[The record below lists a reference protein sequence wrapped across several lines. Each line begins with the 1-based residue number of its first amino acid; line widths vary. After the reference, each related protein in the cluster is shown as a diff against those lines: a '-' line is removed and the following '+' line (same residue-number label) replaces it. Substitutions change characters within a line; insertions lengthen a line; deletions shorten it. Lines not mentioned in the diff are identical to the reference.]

1 MKNVTTSFVLPVYN
15 AEQVVAAT
23 LDSVLAQTDPDF
35 ELIVVDDGS
44 TDGTAEILRRYAE
57 GDERVRVITQPN
69 AGITRALI
77 AGCAA
82 ARGEYIARQDA
93 GDLSDPRR
101 LAVQTRLFDDP
112 EVVFVSCATQ
122 YAGPDLE
129 PLWVAKPTGKA
140 LEPAN
145 VLDLTR
151 RPVMIDG
158 PTHHGSVVFRRAAY
172 EACGGYR
179 KDFYYGQDFDLWY
192 RLAERGKF
200 RTTNEIL
207 YTARVT
213 PGSLSGAGRRQ
224 QEAIAAL
231 SLRALEA
238 RQRGES
244 EQEILAAA
252 SQVQRAPGRR
262 RSTAEGFY
270 FIGEALRR
278 NRDERA
284 MRYLRRSAMLAPL
297 SPKGWFRLGQAAL
310 FLVHRK
316 AGLKYRYDRAQSY
329 RRRFGARAALRTHRQ
344 IWNSDRGLREVSV
357 PGIRAPIILRSGTAD
372 ASTFEHLFVW
382 NGYDLPYPTDVKSI
396 IDAGAN
402 IGLAS
407 VFFANRFPDARI
419 IALEPE
425 AGNFELLEKNV
436 RPYANVIPM
445 RAALWTHDAMIGL
458 TNPDDRVDSYRFD
471 SGATAQS
478 VQAFSVPSLLEKFE
492 LSSLDLLK
500 IDIEGGETAVFSQ
513 YEPWMSRVR
522 AFVIELHGDAAR
534 ANFDRAT
541 SKLRGRC
548 SQHGENTL
556 FIADAE

>member
-15 AEQVVAAT
+15 AEDVVAGT
-23 LDSVLAQTDPDF
+23 IDSVLAQTDSDF
-35 ELIVVDDGS
+35 ELVIVDDGS

-57 GDERVRVITQPN
+57 RDERIRIIRQTN

-82 ARGEYIARQDA
+82 ARGQYIARQDA
-93 GDLSDPRR
+93 GDLSDRRR
-101 LAVQTRLFDDP
+101 LEVQTRFFDDP

-129 PLWVAKPTGKA
+129 PLWVTKPTGKA

-158 PTHHGSVVFRRAAY
+158 PTHHGSVVFRRDTY

-179 KDFYYGQDFDLWY
+179 RDFYYAQDFDLWY

-213 PGSLSGAGRRQ
+213 PDSLSGAGRRP
-224 QEAIAAL
+224 QEALATL
-231 SLRALEA
+231 SIRALEA

-244 EQEILAAA
+244 EEAVLASA
-252 SQVQRAPGRR
+252 SQVKRASGQR
-262 RSTAEGFY
+262 RSSAEGFY

-284 MRYLRRSAMLAPL
+284 MRYLRRSAMLSPL
-297 SPKGWFRLGQAAL
+297 SPKHWFRLAQTGL
-310 FLVHRK
+310 SFLHRK

-329 RRRFGARAALRTHRQ
+329 RRRFGSRAALRIHHQ
-344 IWNSDRGLREVSV
+344 IWDSARAPREVRV
-357 PGIRAPIILRSGTAD
+357 PGIRTPVTLRSGTAD
-372 ASTFEHLFVW
+372 ASTFEHIFVW
-382 NGYDLPYPTDVKSI
+382 NGYDLPYPTNVKSI

-407 VFFANRFPDARI
+407 VFFANRFPEARI

-436 RPYANVIPM
+436 RPYSNVIPIH
-445 RAALWTHDAMIGL
+445 AALWTHDAMIGL
-458 TNPDDRVDSYRFD
+458 ANPDDRVDSYRFD
-471 SGATAQS
+471 SGATAHS
-478 VQAFSVPSLLEKFE
+478 IQAFSVSSLLKRFE

-500 IDIEGGETAVFSQ
+500 IDIEGGETAIFSQ
-513 YEPWMSRVR
+513 YEPWMSRIR

-541 SKLRGRC
+541 SKLRGRR

-556 FIADAE
+556 FVPDTE